1 MGIVNDYIN
10 KIVNM
15 INKSKVNDE
24 KPWLKYYDRMPEHL
38 AYYNGSMYDAVSD
51 IAIKYPNSPA
61 LEYFDREYSYKELIQ
76 NIDTIAVALKQI
88 NVVENECVTIC
99 MPNMPEAI
107 FIIYA
112 VNKIGAICNI
122 IHPLSKGQDIKDAME
137 EVNSTVL
144 FTTDV
149 TYPNVKDLGI
159 KTIIACNVSNS
170 MNTILRLLYNT
181 KNKANM
187 RYDDSVIDWKSFV
200 KKGNLVENTHVNRS
214 KNDPA
219 VIIYSGGTTG
229 KTKGIMLS
237 NLCFNS
243 ISKQCEYVCEEAKP
257 GYSILSALPIF
268 HGFGLCVCIH
278 VPLTIGLKC
287 ILIPK
292 INMAKINKTI
302 MKKKP
307 NLLPVIPS
315 MLNVIVKN
323 KSLGPKS
330 FESVKVILSGG
341 DYLSAEL
348 RDKVEKYFRSCGS
361 IAKIQVGYGLSEAT
375 AFISATCASVKERDN
390 IGIANPDNII
400 KIFEPYTDIEK
411 KYDEVGEIC
420 VKGPS
425 VMLGYVNDEEETEK
439 VLFKH
444 YDGEYWLHTG
454 DLGYLGEDG
463 VLHYSS
469 RLKRMIISN
478 GYNIY
483 PLELEEIIC
492 KCKYVDSCV
501 VVGEKHKIKQE
512 VPKAV
517 IVLKKEYEL
526 TNKIKDEIKKYCEQ
540 NIVKYAV
547 PYEYEFRENLPI
559 TKIGKVNYRE
569 LQSKKNKEENNSKKE
584 KKNKN
589 K

>member
-10 KIVNM
+10 KIVNK
-15 INKSKVNDE
+15 INKSKTNED

-38 AYYNGSMYDAVSD
+38 EYYNGSMYDAVSD
-51 IAIKYPNSPA
+51 IAIKYPFFPA
-61 LEYFDREYSYKELIQ
+61 LEYFEKVYNYEELIK
-76 NIDTIAVALKQI
+76 NVDNVAVALKEL

-99 MPNMPEAI
+99 MPNIPEAI
-107 FIIYA
+107 FIVYA

-122 IHPLSKGQDIKDAME
+122 IHPLSKEQDIKNAME
-137 EVNSTVL
+137 EVNSSII
-144 FTTDV
+144 FITDV
-149 TYPNVKDLGI
+149 SYEQVKNLNAKI
-159 KTIIACNVSNS
+159 VACNVSNS
-170 MNTILRLLYNT
+170 MNGLLKFFYNT
-181 KNKANM
+181 KNKKNM
-187 RYDDSVIDWKSFV
+187 RYRDDVIDWKEFTKLGEKIV
-200 KKGNLVENTHVNRS
+200 NTHANRS
-214 KNDPA
+214 QNDPA

-229 KTKGIMLS
+229 KTKGIILS

-243 ISKQCEYVCEEAKP
+243 ISKQCEYVCKEAKP
-257 GYSILSALPIF
+257 GYSIFSALPIF

-278 VPLTIGLKC
+278 VPLSIGLKC

-292 INMAKINKTI
+292 IDMSKINKTI

-307 NLLPVIPS
+307 NLLPVIPT
-315 MLNVIVKN
+315 MLNVITKS

-341 DYLSAEL
+341 DYLSSEL
-348 RDKVEKYFRSCGS
+348 RTKTEEYFRNCGS

-375 AFISATCASVKERDN
+375 AFISATCESVKDRDN

-411 KYDEVGEIC
+411 GYDEVGEIC

-425 VMLGYVNDEEETEK
+425 VMLGYVNQDKETES
-439 VLFKH
+439 VLRKH
-444 YDGEYWLHTG
+444 YDGDIWLHTG
-454 DLGYLGEDG
+454 DLGYLRSDG

-492 KCKYVDSCV
+492 KCEYVESCI
-501 VVGEKHKIKQE
+501 VVGIKHKIKQE
-512 VPKAV
+512 VAKAV
-517 IVLKKEYEL
+517 IVLKEEYEL
-526 TNKIKDEIKKYCEQ
+526 TNKIKDEIKKYCEK
-540 NIVKYAV
+540 NIVKYAI
-547 PYEYEFRENLPI
+547 PYEYEFRKSLPI

-569 LQSKKNKEENNSKKE
+569 LQKDKDSDNSNKKNDKKR
-584 KKNKN
+584 K
-589 K
+589 